1 MGYYIGFGLLALAVA
16 LQSSVLHTLNVAV
29 PFVDVQINGQPGL
42 VLILVLAWS
51 VHATWEE
58 AFFWAFSG
66 GLMQDLLAVTP
77 PGTSVIPLLLVV
89 FMIRSLADSI
99 DSIAPLLLPVFA
111 GIATVLQYGVV
122 LIILTLFENYAIDPL
137 RVAEQFL
144 LPAAI
149 YNIVFIWPVYVI
161 LRRIQKRLP
170 EPQSGY

>member
-1 MGYYIGFGLLALAVA
+1 MGYYIGFALLTIAVV
-16 LQSSVLHTLNVAV
+16 LQSSLLHTLNVTV

-42 VLILVLAWS
+42 VLLLVLAWS

-66 GLMQDLLAVTP
+66 GLMQDLLAITP

-89 FMIRSLADSI
+89 FVIRNLSESI
-99 DSIAPLLLPVFA
+99 DYLAPLLLPVFA
-111 GIATVLQYGVV
+111 GVATALQYGVILV
-122 LIILTLFENYAIDPL
+122 TLTLFENYAIDPL